1 VAHVLETIFL
11 VYAIL
16 YLYFIQEKHAKEI
29 VLKAMGQ
36 AISKTVAIAEILKV
50 ISLQDVFLLFH
61 ICSLK
66 FMQITV

>member
-1 VAHVLETIFL
+1 
-11 VYAIL
+11 
-16 YLYFIQEKHAKEI
+16 LYFIQEKHTKEI